1 MSGYFEITWVD
12 VAISL
17 SLVAV
22 VLVVALVQRLGIA
35 KSVLIGSVRT
45 FAQLMLIGYVL
56 KFVFDL
62 SKWYWVVLM
71 VAVMLVVASRTA
83 AARDECRC
91 PGKALLAGTAITS
104 GVLITMLTVI
114 GLVIRLRPWYTPH
127 IFIPITGMVIGNT
140 MNAVALAM
148 SRFRGEVGSSMG
160 EVETALALGA
170 TPAEACVRQRRRA
183 VRSALVPTINA
194 LMVVGLVQLPGM
206 MSGQII
212 AGVLSVEA
220 VRYQIVIMYMVA
232 SGAAVGSFVAVQLLR
247 RQLFTQRHQLRSDYV
262 QVVSP

>member
-1 MSGYFEITWVD
+1 MMEGYFEIGWTD
-12 VAISL
+12 VIISL
-17 SLVAV
+17 SLIVV
-22 VLVVALVQRLGIA
+22 VLVVAVVQRLGIA
-35 KSVLIGSVRT
+35 KSVLIGAVRT

-71 VAVMLVVASRTA
+71 LAVMLVVASRTA
-83 AARDECRC
+83 AARDECPC
-91 PGKALLAGTAITS
+91 PGKLLLSGTAITA
-104 GVLITMLTVI
+104 GVIITMLTVI
-114 GLVIRLRPWYTPH
+114 GFVIRLRPWYTPH
-127 IFIPITGMVIGNT
+127 ILIPITGMVIGNT
-140 MNAVALAM
+140 MNAVALTI
-148 SRFRGEVGSSMG
+148 SRFRGEVRSARQ

-170 TPAEACVRQRRRA
+170 TPAEACVRQRRQA
-183 VRSALVPTINA
+183 VRAALIPTINA

-247 RQLFTQRHQLRSDYV
+247 RQLFTRRQQLRADYL
-262 QVVSP
+262 